1 MIGLDAIYLES
12 VVKAALAEDIGSGDI
27 TTLLTIP
34 NDLTVEG
41 TLIAKESGVIAG
53 QELAWVVFREFFTQT
68 AYEPLVRDG
77 SHVRSG
83 KAIGKVS
90 GKART
95 ILSGER
101 VALNFL
107 QRLSGIA
114 TLTAKYVEQVK
125 HTKAKIV
132 DTRKTTP
139 GLRRLEKYAVTCGGG
154 YNHRFGL
161 DDGVLIKDNHIAAAG
176 GITPAIEAAKI
187 QAPHTL
193 KIEIEVD
200 NLDQL
205 KEAIAVGADIVLLDN
220 MSIEDMRRAVSVA
233 DGKVLLEA
241 SGGVSLKSVKEI
253 AETGVDIISVGAL
266 THSAPALD
274 ISLDIEENAA

>member
-12 VVKAALAEDIGSGDI
+12 VVKAALTEDIGSGDI

-34 NDLTVEG
+34 HDLTAEG

-53 QELAWVVFREFFTQT
+53 QELAWVVFRDFFTQT

-77 SHVRSG
+77 SHVKSG

-114 TLTAKYVEQVK
+114 TTTAKYVEQVK
-125 HTKAKIV
+125 HTKARIV

-176 GITPAIEAAKI
+176 GITPAVEAAKV

-193 KIEIEVD
+193 KIEIEVND
-200 NLDQL
+200 LTQL
-205 KEAIAVGADIVLLDN
+205 QEAIKAGADIVMLDN
-220 MSIEDMRRAVSVA
+220 MTIEDMRRAVSIA

-241 SGGVSLKSVKEI
+241 SGGVNLKSVKEI
-253 AETGVDIISVGAL
+253 AETGVGIISVGAL
-266 THSAPALD
+266 THSAQALD